1 MRINIYLNEDNK
13 KDEKI
18 IKYLESKYN
27 PQAYIKEILF
37 SLANEVEL
45 IETKIEKY
53 NDKDSI
59 ENIEVF
65 EEIKGIDNIDL

>member
-1 MRINIYLNEDNK
+1 MRINVYLNEENE

-27 PQAYIKEILF
+27 SQAYIKEMLF
-37 SLANEVEL
+37 SLANKVNL

>member
-1 MRINIYLNEDNK
+1 MRINVYLNEENE
-13 KDEKI
+13 KDKKI

-27 PQAYIKEILF
+27 SQAYIKEMLF
-37 SLANEVEL
+37 SLANEVNL

-65 EEIKGIDNIDL
+65 EEIKGIDSIEL